1 MKKIFTS
8 IAILFAVMHFA
19 SAQTVTPEIS
29 SWVRNTTGLTGY
41 SNITANVQKVQY
53 STDNVYVSCSC
64 IPGYSIGPWV
74 GNPNIPSNQNFVFK
88 ITRKPT
94 PNTGTLTT
102 VGLGHVGIWSNGVSI
117 DNAWDAMTYNNEGVW
132 KRNALVYEG
141 VSFDNCLGHPQQGG
155 EYHHHVNPTCLYND
169 KDSTHHSPIIGY
181 MFDGYPVYGAYA
193 YTNTDGTG
201 AIKRMVSSFRTR
213 NITDRTTLPNGN
225 AASKVGPA
233 INSTYPI
240 GNFLQDW
247 EYVKGLGDLD
257 EHNGRFCKTPEY
269 PNGIY
274 AYFITIDASL
284 KPVYPFVIG
293 DTYYGTVQTGNT
305 GPGSGH
311 VTISESTTVYN
322 GTNTGVDNIMNKIQY
337 RILPNPSSDYLH
349 IYMDENS
356 INNVKASIY
365 DSKGSLIEKRDFV
378 QPSIAYSFDLKS
390 YEDGLY
396 FLYLETDNQKVV
408 HKFLK
413 TK

>member
-1 MKKIFTS
+1 
-8 IAILFAVMHFA
+8 
-19 SAQTVTPEIS
+19 
-29 SWVRNTTGLTGY
+29 
-41 SNITANVQKVQY
+41 
-53 STDNVYVSCSC
+53 
-64 IPGYSIGPWV
+64 
-74 GNPNIPSNQNFVFK
+74 
-88 ITRKPT
+88 
-94 PNTGTLTT
+94 
-102 VGLGHVGIWSNGVSI
+102 
-117 DNAWDAMTYNNEGVW
+117 
-132 KRNALVYEG
+132 
-141 VSFDNCLGHPQQGG
+141 
-155 EYHHHVNPTCLYND
+155 
-169 KDSTHHSPIIGY
+169 

-201 AIKRMVSSFRTR
+201 SIKRMASSFRTR
-213 NITDRTTLPNGN
+213 NITQRTTLPNGN

-233 INSTYPI
+233 VNSTYPI

-247 EYVKGLGDLD
+247 EYVQGLGDLD

-274 AYFITIDASL
+274 AYFVTIDANL

-322 GTNTGVDNIMNKIQY
+322 GTNTGIDNILNKIQY

-356 INNVKASIY
+356 INNVKASIC

-378 QPSIAYSFDLKS
+378 QPSIAYSFDLSS

-396 FLYLETDNQKVV
+396 FLYLETENQKVV

>member
-8 IAILFAVMHFA
+8 IAILFYALQIA
-19 SAQTVTPEIS
+19 SAQPVTPEIS
-29 SWVRNTTGLTGY
+29 SWIRNTSGLTGY
-41 SNITANVQKVQY
+41 NNIPANVQKVQY
-53 STDNVYVSCSC
+53 SADNVYVSCSC
-64 IPGYSIGPWV
+64 IPGYSIGPWLN
-74 GNPNIPSNQNFVFK
+74 NPNIPINQNFVFK

-94 PNTGTLTT
+94 PNSGTLTN
-102 VGLGHVGIWSNGVSI
+102 VGLGHIGIWSNGVSI

-141 VSFDNCLGHPQQGG
+141 ISFDNCLGHPQQGG

-169 KDSTHHSPIIGY
+169 KDSTNHSPIIGY

-193 YTNTDGTG
+193 YTNLDGTG
-201 AIKRMVSSFRTR
+201 SIKRMVSSFRKR
-213 NITDRTTLPNGN
+213 NITERTTLPNGN
-225 AASKVGPA
+225 AASKAGPA
-233 INSTYPI
+233 VNATYPI

-247 EYVKGLGDLD
+247 EYVQGLGDLD

-274 AYFITIDASL
+274 AYFVTIDANL
-284 KPVYPFVIG
+284 KPVFPFVIG
-293 DTYYGTVQTGNT
+293 DTYYGKVQIGST

-322 GTNTGVDNIMNKIQY
+322 GTNTGLDNISNKIQY
-337 RILPNPSSDYLH
+337 RVLPNPSNDYLH

-378 QPSIAYSFDLKS
+378 QPSIAYSFDLS
-390 YEDGLY
+390 NYQDGLY

>member
-1 MKKIFTS
+1 
-8 IAILFAVMHFA
+8 
-19 SAQTVTPEIS
+19 
-29 SWVRNTTGLTGY
+29 
-41 SNITANVQKVQY
+41 
-53 STDNVYVSCSC
+53 
-64 IPGYSIGPWV
+64 
-74 GNPNIPSNQNFVFK
+74 
-88 ITRKPT
+88 
-94 PNTGTLTT
+94 
-102 VGLGHVGIWSNGVSI
+102 VSI

-141 VSFDNCLGHPQQGG
+141 VSFDNCLGHPQQRG

-193 YTNTDGTG
+193 YTNIDGTG

-213 NITDRTTLPNGN
+213 NITQRTTLPNGN
-225 AASKVGPA
+225 IASKVGPA

-247 EYVKGLGDLD
+247 EYVQGLGDLD
-257 EHNGRFCKTPEY
+257 EHNGRFCQTPEC

-274 AYFITIDASL
+274 AYFVTIDVNL

-293 DTYYGTVQTGNT
+293 DTYYGTVQIGNT

-311 VTISESTTVYN
+311 VTISEATTVYN
-322 GTNTGVDNIMNKIQY
+322 GTNTGIDNISNKIQY

-356 INNVKASIY
+356 INNVKASIF

-378 QPSIAYSFDLKS
+378 QPSIAYSFDLS
-390 YEDGLY
+390 NYQDGLY